1 VQTGQTALN
10 PLQKIEEFLQAQV
23 RPFLK
28 THNGDI
34 VIHSFENGV
43 LKVRMLGGCANCPSA
58 VSEIEQMVAQTIT
71 ESVSDVRSVIVVT
84 GVSDALL
91 EQARALLR
99 KN

>member
-1 VQTGQTALN
+1 MQEGQTD
-10 PLQKIEEFLQAQV
+10 PIQKIEEFLELQV

-34 VIHSFENGV
+34 IIHSFEDGV

-58 VSEIEQMVAQTIT
+58 VSEIEQMVAESIT
-71 ESVSDVRSVIVVT
+71 NSVSGVRSVIVVT

-91 EQARALLR
+91 EEARALLR
-99 KN
+99 RS